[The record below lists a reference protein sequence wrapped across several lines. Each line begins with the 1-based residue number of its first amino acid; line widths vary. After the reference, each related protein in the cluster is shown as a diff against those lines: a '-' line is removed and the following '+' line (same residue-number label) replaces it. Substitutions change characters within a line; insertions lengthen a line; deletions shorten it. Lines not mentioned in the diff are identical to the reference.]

1 LSSAESAT
9 NPRVPLFVVLPAV
22 LNTDG
27 SLSEN
32 LFLIG
37 RASHSPPRRLAKAMM
52 GLRPVFFVPRTPDFL
67 SRLVA
72 LSNSMRLSLKKAAH
86 AVLSDAA

>member
-1 LSSAESAT
+1 MLSQKGATALNSA
-9 NPRVPLFVVLPAV
+9 R
-22 LNTDG
+22 
-27 SLSEN
+27 
-32 LFLIG
+32 
-37 RASHSPPRRLAKAMM
+37 AKAMV
-52 GLRPVFFVPRTPDFL
+52 GLRPDFL

>member
-1 LSSAESAT
+1 MKGLDGG
-9 NPRVPLFVVLPAV
+9 LFW
-22 LNTDG
+22 
-27 SLSEN
+27 
-32 LFLIG
+32 
-37 RASHSPPRRLAKAMM
+37 RALVERAKAMV
-52 GLRPVFFVPRTPDFL
+52 GLRPFLFVPRTPNFL